1 MALATYSD
9 LQQALADWLNRADL
23 SQQIPDFIALAEGT
37 LNTVIRSTYMVE
49 TSTVSVTGSSQ
60 KVAVPSD
67 MIEPIY
73 IQVTSSASSPLE
85 QVDPE
90 QLIILRRARLR
101 SSGVPRFFAVIGR
114 NFEFAPIPAT
124 TTSLDVTFYQK
135 IPSLAA
141 NSTNWLLTNYP
152 DLYLYASLLHAAP
165 FLMDDQR
172 SILFGNSLASQLQ
185 LAIKQNSTVMMD
197 DGKTPGFSMPD
208 LRAPPN
214 AMPGSSMP
222 KIV

>member
-1 MALATYSD
+1 MALANYTD
-9 LQQALADWLNRADL
+9 LQQAIADWLNRADL

-49 TSTVSVTGSSQ
+49 SSTVSVTSASQ
-60 KVAVPSD
+60 KVAVPTD

-114 NFEFAPIPAT
+114 NFEFAPVPAT

-135 IPSLAA
+135 IPALSA

-152 DLYLYASLLHAAP
+152 DLYLYASLLHASP

-172 SILFGNSLASQLQ
+172 SVLFGNSLASQLQ

-208 LRAPPN
+208 LRAPPS
-214 AMPGSSMP
+214 AIPGSSMP

>member
-1 MALATYSD
+1 MALSTYSD
-9 LQQALADWLNRADL
+9 LQQTIADWLNRADL

-37 LNTVIRSTYMVE
+37 LNTVIRSTYMVQ
-49 TSTVSVTGSSQ
+49 TSVVSVTGAAQ
-60 KVAVPSD
+60 KVSVPTD

-73 IQVTSSASSPLE
+73 IQVTGSASSPLE

-114 NFEFAPIPAT
+114 NFEFAPVPLS

-135 IPSLAA
+135 IPALAS
-141 NSTNWLLTNYP
+141 NSTNWLLTNFP
-152 DLYLYASLLHAAP
+152 DLYLYASLLHASP

-172 SILFGNSLASQLQ
+172 SILFGNSLAAQLQ
-185 LAIKQNSTVMMD
+185 LAIKQNSKVMMD

-208 LRAPPN
+208 LRSPPS
-214 AMPGSSMP
+214 AFPASSMP